1 MVKNTKY
8 GDEISEEKEVSQD
21 YEMKKKR
28 LQLMFGDPNLTIEDI
43 VTPIGEKELE
53 EEVKRLKEE
62 KEQLMIKD
70 GKNVGI
76 EELEKEVK
84 KSKEEYEV
92 VMKEMQKM
100 RQQQVGGIEEAC
112 ENMKTMCLDVAGYVK
127 KVEQNIKDIGEERD
141 RAQESQKKLKEE
153 LQIAKNE
160 EARSRSSMMGRGE
173 P

>member
-1 MVKNTKY
+1 MMNNTKHV
-8 GDEISEEKEVSQD
+8 DEISVEEEVSQD
-21 YEMKKKR
+21 FEMKKKR
-28 LQLMFGDPNLTIEDI
+28 LQFLFGDPNLNIEDI

-53 EEVKRLKEE
+53 EEVSRLKEE
-62 KEQLMIKD
+62 KKQLMRKD
-70 GKNVGI
+70 DENVGI

-160 EARSRSSMMGRGE
+160 EARSSMMGRGE

>member
-1 MVKNTKY
+1 
-8 GDEISEEKEVSQD
+8 
-21 YEMKKKR
+21 MKA
-28 LQLMFGDPNLTIEDI
+28 
-43 VTPIGEKELE
+43 
-53 EEVKRLKEE
+53 
-62 KEQLMIKD
+62 
-70 GKNVGI
+70 
-76 EELEKEVK
+76 
-84 KSKEEYEV
+84 SKEEYEN

-112 ENMKTMCLDVAGYVK
+112 GNMKTMCLDVAGYVK

-173 P
+173 Q